1 MEREMYAVIDIG
13 SNTIRLSIFNI
24 VENKIKLIL
33 NKKEMTGLASYV
45 DKHKNL
51 TKEGMA
57 KAIDVLLEYRNVLE
71 QIHIEHVFVFAT
83 ASLRN
88 VHNSIEATAIITRHC
103 GFDIRVLSG
112 KEEAMFDHFG
122 SIQTVKDKHGLL
134 VDIGGGSTEL
144 VFYKEKEIV
153 KAISLPVG
161 SLTMYTSHVAE
172 ILPKKSEIKKISEV
186 VEQHLSH
193 IQLQEL
199 EFDNMTICGVGGTV
213 RAACKLNNTMLGLP
227 KDNLRIEVE
236 DLQAMTSYLQKE
248 KKEMSGIVLKVV
260 PERIHT
266 LFPGI
271 TILNTVAKI
280 YDAGSV
286 VVSPYGVRE
295 GYLYYQL
302 LKKGKIQGES
312 LDEKLYSK

>member
-1 MEREMYAVIDIG
+1 MYAVIDIG

-51 TKEGMA
+51 TKEGIA
-57 KAIDVLLEYRNVLE
+57 KAIDVLLEYRNVLD
-71 QIHIEHVFVFAT
+71 QIHLEQVFVFAT

-88 VHNSIEATAIITRHC
+88 VHNSIEATAIISRHC

-122 SIQTVKDKHGLL
+122 SIQTVTEKYGLL

-144 VFYKEKEIV
+144 VFYKDKEIV
-153 KAISLPVG
+153 KAVSIPIG

-172 ILPKKSEIKKISEV
+172 ILPKKSEIKKIGEIAGK
-186 VEQHLSH
+186 HLSH
-193 IQLQEL
+193 IQLPDL
-199 EFDNMTICGVGGTV
+199 KFDNLTICGVGGTV
-213 RAACKLNNTMLGLP
+213 RAACKLNNTMLGLA
-227 KDNLRIEVE
+227 KDNVRMEIE
-236 DLQAMTSYLQKE
+236 DLNAMIAYLQKD
-248 KKEMSGIVLKVV
+248 KKEMSGILLKVV
-260 PERIHT
+260 PERVHT
-266 LFPGI
+266 LFPGM
-271 TILNTVAKI
+271 TILNTIASN
-280 YDAGSV
+280 YNAGSV
-286 VVSPYGVRE
+286 IVSTYGVRE

-302 LKKGKIQGES
+302 LKKGIIQGDD
-312 LDEKLYSK
+312 LYEKLYAK